1 MCNEFKP
8 VMESDFYAEE
18 TLVRIF
24 ITCILSS
31 FITFIFNYL
40 FDKLKGMMRMAIK
53 FLADVITKV
62 FEKVVEAALL
72 A

>member
-1 MCNEFKP
+1 
-8 VMESDFYAEE
+8 MESDFYAEE

-40 FDKLKGMMRMAIK
+40 FDKLKGMMRVAIK
-53 FLADVITKV
+53 FLADVIANFIQKI
-62 FEKVVEAALL
+62 VETALL

>member
-1 MCNEFKP
+1 
-8 VMESDFYAEE
+8 MEPALLAVDM
-18 TLVRIF
+18 LVRIF

-53 FLADVITKV
+53 FLADVIANFIQKI
-62 FEKVVEAALL
+62 VETALL

>member
-8 VMESDFYAEE
+8 AMESDFYAEE

-40 FDKLKGMMRMAIK
+40 FDKLKGMMRVAIK
-53 FLADVITKV
+53 FLADVIANFIQKI
-62 FEKVVEAALL
+62 VETALL